1 MKPRVLV
8 VDDEPAIRDTMRMI
22 LDYEGYE
29 TLLAASGE
37 EGLAAIERDAPDM
50 VFLDIK
56 MPGLDGLE
64 VLNRLRSLN
73 DTVPVVIVSAH
84 GTTSTA
90 LEAGRLGA
98 FRFIEKPLSKDYV
111 LDAVREG
118 LELGRLRTENLQLRS
133 ALEARHQLVGA
144 SPALK
149 GIMDQVR
156 RAAPTTATVLLLGE
170 SGVGKELIA
179 RAIHRNSQRARQRF
193 VEVNCAAIPEELIES
208 ELFGHER
215 GAFTGAT
222 EKQTGK
228 FEQADGGTIFLD
240 EIGDMSAK
248 TQAKVL
254 RVLQEGEV
262 ERLGSNKTL
271 KVDVRVIAATNK
283 DLEEE
288 IAAGRF
294 RDDLYF
300 RLSVI
305 PIHVPP
311 LRERAEDIPQLV
323 QHFAQ
328 QFSQNNSRRAA
339 KFSPGAIQALM
350 QNRWRGNIREL
361 RNVVERL
368 LIMSDRDV
376 IEADDVAASSRG
388 GRASV
393 GLSGVSVIE
402 GSAIGSAA
410 ISPSA
415 PVAPAAQP
423 APISQFS
430 VPQSPIPQSDS
441 PTIPQSPPSAPVP
454 ATLRDFKEV
463 SERAFLVEKLRENG
477 WNISKTAEVIDTPR
491 SNLYKKLEQYNIKQD
506 E

>member
-1 MKPRVLV
+1 MKPRILV

-29 TLLAASGE
+29 TVLAASGH
-37 EGLAAIERDAPDM
+37 EGLAIVEKDPPDLM
-50 VFLDIK
+50 FLDIK

-64 VLNRLRSLN
+64 ALSRLRAIN
-73 DTVPVVIVSAH
+73 DTLPVVIVSAH
-84 GTTSTA
+84 GSSTTG

-111 LDAVREG
+111 IDAVREG
-118 LELGRLRTENLQLRS
+118 LELGNLRKENRQLRS
-133 ALEARHQLVGA
+133 VLDARHQLVGE
-144 SPALK
+144 SPALRA
-149 GIMDQVR
+149 IHDQVR
-156 RAAPTTATVLLLGE
+156 KAAPTNATVLLLGE
-170 SGVGKELIA
+170 SGVGKELVA
-179 RAIHRNSQRARQRF
+179 RAIYRHSQRSRERF

-222 EKQTGK
+222 EKQVGK

-240 EIGDMSAK
+240 EVGDMSAK

-262 ERLGSNKTL
+262 ERLGANKTL

-283 DLEEE
+283 DLEQE
-288 IAAGRF
+288 IAEGRF

-305 PIHVPP
+305 PIYVPP
-311 LRERAEDIPQLV
+311 LRERLEDIPALV
-323 QHFAQ
+323 QHFSQ
-328 QFSQNNSRRAA
+328 LFSQHNNRRAPR
-339 KFSPGAIQALM
+339 FSPGALQALM
-350 QNRWRGNIREL
+350 QARWRGNIREL

-368 LIMSDRDV
+368 MIMSERDV
-376 IEADDVAASSRG
+376 IEADEVALFARGVNRGAAAAPPAADTSYAPPVPPARPAAPVTDV
-388 GRASV
+388 
-393 GLSGVSVIE
+393 
-402 GSAIGSAA
+402 
-410 ISPSA
+410 SA
-415 PVAPAAQP
+415 PSLPGG
-423 APISQFS
+423 
-430 VPQSPIPQSDS
+430 QSMADAEPIPAS
-441 PTIPQSPPSAPVP
+441 IPPSPPVP
-454 ATLRDFKEV
+454 ATLREFKEV
-463 SERAFLVEKLRENG
+463 SERAFLIEKLREHG

-491 SNLYKKLEQYNIKQD
+491 SNLYKKLEQYNIRQD